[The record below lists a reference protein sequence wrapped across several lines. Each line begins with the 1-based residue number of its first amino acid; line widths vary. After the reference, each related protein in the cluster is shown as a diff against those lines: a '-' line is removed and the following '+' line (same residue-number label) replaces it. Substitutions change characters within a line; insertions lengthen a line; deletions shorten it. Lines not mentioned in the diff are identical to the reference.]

1 MYITAAAEIKAPQ
14 PTLSLPPQTSRAA
27 KTLPSNYKTQQYN
40 TIMETFRQGQALMWV
55 ISRLKALTSS
65 NAFLLLPQLGAGDSN
80 SGAAA
85 GPTEDVTSTSQTLA
99 CKISFLASGATAMMT
114 I

>member
-1 MYITAAAEIKAPQ
+1 MK
-14 PTLSLPPQTSRAA
+14 
-27 KTLPSNYKTQQYN
+27 
-40 TIMETFRQGQALMWV
+40 TFRQGQALMWV

-65 NAFLLLPQLGAGDSN
+65 DAFLLLPQLGAGDSN

-114 I
+114 ICFRYKTTSKSANKLLRVA